1 MRIIFA
7 GTPEFAAHH
16 LQVLLGDSRH
26 TVVAVYTQPD
36 RPAGRGKKPAPSAV
50 KQLAVT
56 YDLPLYQPDSLKSEQ
71 EQQQLADLNADLM
84 VVVAYGLL
92 LPQAV
97 LDTPRLGCINVHA
110 SLLPAWRGAAPIQRA
125 IEAGDTESGVTIM
138 QMEAGLDTGPAL
150 LALSTPIDT
159 GETAADLFTR
169 LQALGGSA
177 LLEAIASLETG
188 TAVPQV
194 QNHALA
200 SYAKKLTKIE
210 AEINWQR
217 PAIEVMR
224 KIHAFNPNPGAFTT
238 RAGERIKLW
247 GAALPVSTGLL
258 NAPPGTVLA
267 APSGELWVACID
279 GPVAVTRAQL
289 AGKKSQP
296 ADELLRGHAALC
308 APGTVL
314 GTAAE
319 PQ

>member
-36 RPAGRGKKPAPSAV
+36 RPAGRGKRPAPSAV
-50 KQLAVT
+50 KQLAAAH
-56 YDLPLYQPDSLKSEQ
+56 DLPLYQPDSLNNPEQ
-71 EQQQLADLNADLM
+71 QQQLAALDADLM

-97 LDTPRLGCINVHA
+97 LDIPRLGCINVHA

-150 LALSTPIDT
+150 LVRSTPIDPS
-159 GETAADLFTR
+159 ETAADLFGR
-169 LQALGGSA
+169 LQTLGGSA
-177 LLEAIASLETG
+177 LLGAIDALEAG
-188 TAVPQV
+188 TAEPQV

-200 SYAKKLTKIE
+200 SYAKKLSKAE
-210 AEINWQR
+210 AEIDWRR
-217 PAIEVMR
+217 PAVEVMR

-247 GAALPVSTGLL
+247 GAALPASTDPL
-258 NAPPGTVLA
+258 NAAPGTILA
-267 APSGELWVACID
+267 APSGELWVACTD
-279 GPVAVTRAQL
+279 RPVAVTRAQL

-296 ADELLRGHAALC
+296 ADELLRGHAALL
-308 APGTVL
+308 APGTLL
-314 GTAAE
+314 GCAAE
-319 PQ
+319 AQ